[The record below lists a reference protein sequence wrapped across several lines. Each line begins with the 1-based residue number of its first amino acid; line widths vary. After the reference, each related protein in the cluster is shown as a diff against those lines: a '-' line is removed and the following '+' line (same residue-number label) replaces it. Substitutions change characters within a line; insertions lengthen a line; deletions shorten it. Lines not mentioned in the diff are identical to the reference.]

1 MGNLVN
7 CFICLLRTKVIALS
21 VGYYCSNKIETCCCC
36 SGKDDVCWAQTTRMD
51 RARTTGEVSSCLP
64 LLLQLPLLQLDL
76 LKSRMMWKQLPN
88 RARRR
93 VEHPIL
99 LKHCSR
105 LTQVRFLW
113 LSWDAIGLD
122 LDWIGLDWIRLDKIG
137 LDLKG
142 PLLVVYRFVLVVVFS
157 RKLNKWKKP
166 NENRRLHLRYLHYWN
181 KDTIK
186 SRLNYNLKNWFGALK
201 WILKL
206 FSYLLIVFWSKANK
220 SVLLKNDV
228 QLICLNGTSCIEY

>member
-1 MGNLVN
+1 MWLDT
-7 CFICLLRTKVIALS
+7 IWPKVITLS
-21 VGYYCSNKIETCCCC
+21 DCSNEIETFCCC

-122 LDWIGLDWIRLDKIG
+122 LDWIGLDWIRLDKIW
-137 LDLKG
+137 K
-142 PLLVVYRFVLVVVFS
+142 VLSSSSIVFS
-157 RKLNKWKKP
+157 CCCFFLESWTNKNKKMKTDVFTYIIWT
-166 NENRRLHLRYLHYWN
+166 RTRLGR
-181 KDTIK
+181 D
-186 SRLNYNLKNWFGALK
+186 
-201 WILKL
+201 
-206 FSYLLIVFWSKANK
+206 
-220 SVLLKNDV
+220 
-228 QLICLNGTSCIEY
+228 